1 MQTRQGFFLQGK
13 IFRCMVLGKN
23 NFTRRGVKAT
33 KPISFLYEFL
43 NLRLDVNYL
52 DPMNNPEND
61 VPSYLFKTFH
71 CIQNFRQNKHG
82 SRCSSRA
89 MFHLLD
95 TKYCCKNT

>member
-1 MQTRQGFFLQGK
+1 
-13 IFRCMVLGKN
+13 MVLGKN

-61 VPSYLFKTFH
+61 VPSYFSLHSKFPPKQTW
-71 CIQNFRQNKHG
+71 K
-82 SRCSSRA
+82 S
-89 MFHLLD
+89 MF
-95 TKYCCKNT
+95 